1 MIETI
6 ISILL
11 ACPTLFTIIGFVISV
26 FKSKGDSKVIKGI
39 AQEIK
44 NNELAYNIE
53 RQSLIKQQKE
63 LTAETRALV
72 ELLKRQRELH
82 PEDFPEVK

>member
-11 ACPTLFTIIGFVISV
+11 ACPTLFTIIGFIINV
-26 FKSKGDSKVIKGI
+26 FKSKADTKAIKEI
-39 AQEIK
+39 ASQI
-44 NNELAYNIE
+44 NTNELAYNIE